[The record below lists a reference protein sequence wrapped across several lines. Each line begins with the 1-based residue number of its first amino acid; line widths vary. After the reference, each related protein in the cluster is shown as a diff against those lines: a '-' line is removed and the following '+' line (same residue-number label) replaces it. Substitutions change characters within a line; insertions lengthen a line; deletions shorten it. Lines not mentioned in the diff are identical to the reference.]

1 MTKVA
6 ILPETSAQGELEYR
20 AIAAGFQAVART
32 AGAALDALTAQLPG
46 DEAGTLVIVQNHGP
60 DRFFT
65 AGQQQRL
72 GELMAHWRT
81 ARDTGDA
88 LPAAEE
94 AELEALVEAEA
105 RASGERAVAM
115 LAGLAK

>member
-6 ILPETSAQGELEYR
+6 ILPETSAQGDVEYR
-20 AIAAGFQAVART
+20 AIASGHQVIAKT

-81 ARDTGDA
+81 VRDTGGA
-88 LPAAEE
+88 LPPVEE
-94 AELEALVEAEA
+94 AELEALIEAEV
-105 RASGERAVAM
+105 RASGERASAM
-115 LAGLAK
+115 LAGLGK